1 MLLSTW
7 EEVLDGVCVA
17 PLRERGREGREE
29 REGGRE
35 GREEGREGEGG
46 EGGREINVAAVRFSV
61 IFSSCDSPMRGRRV
75 G

>member
-7 EEVLDGVCVA
+7 EEALDGVCVA
-17 PLRERGREGREE
+17 PLRKRE
-29 REGGRE
+29 REGGE
-35 GREEGREGEGG
+35 G
-46 EGGREINVAAVRFSV
+46 EGGREREREGGKGGREINAAAVRFSV